1 MPRCHAPA
9 WWLCVRP
16 SDALTGALIGALCG
30 NLLRFSFGDAA
41 GKTAPLLGADIA
53 ALVAL
58 AICAATALRRGRLK
72 LDVAGWAGVAFIG
85 VGLMSALRTAIM
97 SNMSVVQLA
106 FALAYLAR
114 WATYFA
120 LYVMAAELLDARG
133 AHRVARTLEA
143 GLLVF
148 AAFGIVQSL
157 LLPGFAQWVY
167 PESTVYADWDPQGR
181 RLVSTVLDPNYAGA
195 LLMLGILILGGKVAA
210 GVKVPAW
217 RVLLLLTALLL
228 TLSRSSFLALL
239 VGSTVLV
246 AARGIPMRAL
256 KLGALATVLML
267 PVLPRIVAFAAS
279 FNKLSLDASALA
291 RLVAWGKA
299 LRVWNDNP
307 LMGIGFN
314 TYGFVQRQYG
324 WRVSGSSTFGLDGGL
339 LFVGALTGIVGL
351 SCLGYLLWRV
361 ARRGWRTYG
370 DARLSAEARA
380 MGITAAASVPAL
392 LVHSLFVNS
401 LMLPYVMLPCWL
413 LWALPRVFVAVP
425 TPLRDEQPVKVAPMP
440 ARLLPWRA

>member
-1 MPRCHAPA
+1 
-9 WWLCVRP
+9 VRA
-16 SDALTGALIGALCG
+16 SDALTGALAGALCG
-30 NLLRFSFGDAA
+30 NLVRLPFTTAG

-53 ALVAL
+53 VIAALV
-58 AICAATALRRGRLK
+58 ICAVVALRRGHLK
-72 LDVAGWAGVAFIG
+72 LDAVAWAGVAFIG
-85 VGLMSALRTAIM
+85 VGLLSALRTAIGD
-97 SNMSVVQLA
+97 NMSAMQLA

-133 AHRVARTLEA
+133 AHRVARALEA
-143 GLLVF
+143 GLLLF
-148 AAFGIVQSL
+148 AVFGIVQSL

-195 LLMLGILILGGKVAA
+195 LLMLGVLLLGGKVVA

-217 RVLLLLTALLL
+217 RLLLLLTALVL

-246 AARGIPMRAL
+246 AARGIPKRAL
-256 KLGALATVLML
+256 KLGIIAAVLVA
-267 PVLPRIVAFAAS
+267 PVMPRLIAFATS

-291 RLVAWGKA
+291 RLVNWGKA
-299 LRVWNDNP
+299 LRVWSDNP

-314 TYGFVQRQYG
+314 TYGFVQRHYG
-324 WRVSGSSTFGLDGGL
+324 WRVRGASTFGLDGGL
-339 LFVGALTGIVGL
+339 LFVGALTGIVGIA
-351 SCLGYLLWRV
+351 CLGYLLWRV
-361 ARRGWRTYG
+361 ARRGWRTFR
-370 DARLSAEARA
+370 DASLDAESRGV
-380 MGITAAASVPAL
+380 GIAAAASVPAL

-401 LMLPYVMLPCWL
+401 LLLPYVMLPCWL
-413 LWALPRVFVAVP
+413 LWALPRA
-425 TPLRDEQPVKVAPMP
+425 LAVAPGPDEAELPIGAPVP
-440 ARLLPWRA
+440 ARLVAWRA